1 MLAIAS
7 GEIRE
12 SAGPMLQPA
21 FAAPRWS
28 VGSAIRHG
36 LVVGAAATIVQVLLL
51 LALLY
56 ACGVIA
62 S

>member
-1 MLAIAS
+1 MDS
-7 GEIRE
+7 TG
-12 SAGPMLQPA
+12 
-21 FAAPRWS
+21 
-28 VGSAIRHG
+28 VTH
-36 LVVGAAATIVQVLLL
+36 VAAATIVQVLLL